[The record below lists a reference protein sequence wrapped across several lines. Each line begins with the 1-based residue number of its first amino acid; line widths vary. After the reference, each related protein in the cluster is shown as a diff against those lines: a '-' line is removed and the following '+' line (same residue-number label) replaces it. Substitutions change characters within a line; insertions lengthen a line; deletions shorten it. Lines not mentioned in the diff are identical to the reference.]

1 MEQVEMKEWRNEN
14 EETNKMFIEAKG
26 NIDFISVS
34 NIMISEWN
42 IKQREIIH

>member
-26 NIDFISVS
+26 EIDFISVS
-34 NIMISEWN
+34 IIMISERD
-42 IKQREIIH
+42 IK